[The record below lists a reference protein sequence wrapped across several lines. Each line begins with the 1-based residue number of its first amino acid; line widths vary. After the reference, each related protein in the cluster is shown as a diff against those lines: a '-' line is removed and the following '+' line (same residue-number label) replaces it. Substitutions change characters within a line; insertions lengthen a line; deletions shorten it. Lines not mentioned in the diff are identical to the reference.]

1 MMTYSKLDRSREEFD
16 TSGLGNFLATSN
28 AWQVDE
34 SRLDNA
40 LLALGSL
47 DDGLGKSEIRQS
59 SI

>member
-1 MMTYSKLDRSREEFD
+1 MTYSKLDRSREEFD
-16 TSGLGNFLATSN
+16 TSGLRNLLATSD
-28 AWQVDE
+28 AWQIDE

-40 LLALGSL
+40 LLALSSL